1 VGANESFW
9 IVPLRSSRIR
19 VHGPY
24 ESLRKAQE
32 AGTELIVAVNMLKVT
47 IDKVTIDDEPTL
59 EVVDFI
65 RNKYAR

>member
-1 VGANESFW
+1 M
-9 IVPLRSSRIR
+9 R

-32 AGTELIVAVNMLKVT
+32 AGTELIVAADIL
-47 IDKVTIDDEPTL
+47 KVTIDDEPTL

-65 RNKYAR
+65 RNRSAR